1 MFTTLNVLYIL
12 ESRYS
17 SGVLF
22 LICKFHMFWGD
33 DEGRHVK
40 IILEMFRENVQFG
53 AMAYSSDGESCSWLM
68 GLSKTPEENLG
79 FELRADLRTFLIVW
93 CEALESI

>member
-1 MFTTLNVLYIL
+1 MVLEISVSRPAVNVGTSRFIFLTSLTTSINF
-12 ESRYS
+12 
-17 SGVLF
+17 LF
-22 LICKFHMFWGD
+22 
-33 DEGRHVK
+33 
-40 IILEMFRENVQFG
+40 IIYLT
-53 AMAYSSDGESCSWLM
+53 MAYSSDGESCSWLM